1 MKQKLVSIV
10 ASVLSALTVT
20 TMPFAASAAENPADY
35 TIKDY
40 TTAEGFYNRVTL
52 SKTWQQ
58 SEDRVERGEM
68 LQLPQYMLDR
78 MTTDALV
85 EAVLDYPFFYD
96 VYAFD
101 DVQVGFDLMMDTFNG
116 VQELAD
122 RDDVASVLLDK
133 YCDED
138 VMMEADSA
146 DADSEIFRLTNME
159 ILMSQDFVTTKFNKK
174 EKNKFVKN
182 VASKMEDKLASE
194 VCGEFTNNLLFDL
207 AEKNFNDG
215 GLLKNMQDVKDG
227 AYTVGYVTTPKGSK
241 VTVAVY
247 DSEPLTFTQRAV
259 LDARYQRDYPNATML
274 SGASGKYNCH
284 SYAWY
289 SQSTSNNKWMNN
301 PLKYVNDGSYSLVKT
316 TPSANQKALYVSY
329 KNPKP
334 EDYPDGSPIHSAI
347 LNSHSGNSYNMTS
360 KWGKCG
366 LFKHEYNDCP
376 YAYYLIYFFKR

>member
-146 DADSEIFRLTNME
+146 DADSEMFRLTNME
-159 ILMSQDFVTTKFNKK
+159 ILMSQDFVTTKFTKK
-174 EKNKFVKN
+174 EKNKFVKS

-194 VCGEFTNNLLFDL
+194 VCGDFTNNLLFDL

-215 GLLKNMQDVKDG
+215 GLLKNVQDVKDG
-227 AYTVGYVTTPKGSK
+227 YGPGYVTTPKGTK
-241 VTVAVY
+241 VGTTY
-247 DSEPLTFTQRAV
+247 HDSEPLTQSQIMVINA
-259 LDARYQRDYPNATML
+259 LCARDYPNATKL
-274 SGASGKYNCH
+274 RDASGKYNCH

-289 SQSTSNNKWMNN
+289 SQSTSNSHWMNN
-301 PLKYVNDGSYSLVKT
+301 P
-316 TPSANQKALYVSY
+316 ALYVSDGSY
-329 KNPKP
+329 VSASKLSSGLKLVYVAKNSP
-334 EDYPDGSPIHSAI
+334 DYPDGFPIHSAI
-347 LNSHSGNSYNMTS
+347 LYSYSNNAIQKVTS
-360 KWGKCG
+360 KWGQCG
-366 LFKHEYNDCP
+366 LYRHSVTNCP
-376 YAYYLIYFFKR
+376 YSYFDLYGFKRA